1 MKERYK
7 HIRKTRLVQY
17 LAAVAVLFIVAS
29 IVFSSLR
36 NSYED
41 LIEKHRK
48 DKDLYFSSGED
59 SPLENKSSFK
69 GLSYYPPDKAYL
81 VTAQVFKLKDDSL
94 LPVRRNDGKR
104 DLFSRYARAQFQM
117 NGRNFSLTLLK
128 APKDSGDKLHLF
140 VPFADLTNGNET
152 YETGRYLDLAY
163 AGGNTIE
170 IDFNLAYNPFCAYS
184 YAFSCP
190 LPPKEN
196 VLDTEIKAGEKKY
209 LPG

>member
-17 LAAVAVLFIVAS
+17 LAAVAILFIVAS
-29 IVFSSLR
+29 IVFSSLS

-41 LIEKHRK
+41 LIVKHRN
-48 DKDLYFSSGED
+48 DKDLYFSSDND
-59 SPLENKSSFK
+59 SPLENRSSFK
-69 GLSYYPPDKAYL
+69 GLNYFPPDKAYL

-104 DLFSRYARAQFQM
+104 ELFVRYARAQFQM

-128 APKDSGDKLHLF
+128 APKDEDGSELHLF
-140 VPFADLTNGNET
+140 VPFADLTNGIET
-152 YETGRYLDLAY
+152 YETGRYLDLTY
-163 AGGNTIE
+163 SGGNTIE

-196 VLDTEIKAGEKKY
+196 MLDTEIKAGEKKY
-209 LPG
+209 TP